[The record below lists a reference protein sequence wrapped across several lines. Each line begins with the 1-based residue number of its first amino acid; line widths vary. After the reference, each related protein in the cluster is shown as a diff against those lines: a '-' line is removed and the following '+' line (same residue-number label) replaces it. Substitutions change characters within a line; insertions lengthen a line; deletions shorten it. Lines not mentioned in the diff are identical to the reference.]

1 MMDKG
6 GKGLDNF
13 WTAEEFEKAEQRRQQ
28 EDEAENG
35 PQGAGP
41 KPNGQAAPAGSE
53 PSSASK
59 DDDEIPYP
67 LDALPK
73 LIPQRRRRVCPLRAA
88 TTVANG
94 GVGALYSVSRLPGR
108 S

>member
-1 MMDKG
+1 MDKG
-6 GKGLDNF
+6 GEGLDNF

-28 EDEAENG
+28 EDEAENR

-59 DDDEIPYP
+59 DDD
-67 LDALPK
+67 DVN
-73 LIPQRRRRVCPLRAA
+73 QRRS
-88 TTVANG
+88 TTRDQRPITAHIMVE
-94 GVGALYSVSRLPGR
+94 
-108 S
+108 